1 MIAGCSPLPDQAP
14 QEYSDFPDAQ
24 ETAMP
29 SRTLTRPLMLSAV
42 ALAFAGAAM
51 AQTTDKQPSPA
62 AKQSATKPSAAK
74 PASASRRLDFVP
86 SHSVKEATTRSGA
99 PNHSK
104 PAQTSE
110 KQGSDCGSQ
119 EMDA

>member
-1 MIAGCSPLPDQAP
+1 
-14 QEYSDFPDAQ
+14 
-24 ETAMP
+24 MP
-29 SRTLTRPLMLSAV
+29 SRTLTRPLVLSVV

-51 AQTTDKQPSPA
+51 AQASDKQRSPA
-62 AKQSATKPSAAK
+62 AKQSATKPAAAK
-74 PASASRRLDFVP
+74 PAPASRRLDFVP

-99 PNHSK
+99 PNQSQ

-110 KQGSDCGSQ
+110 KSGCGSQ